1 MRGWGQADPALFFSK
16 MNLLYLQQLH
26 KKRNTSDP
34 RLDRR
39 CFSFSWFEQPAAF
52 SEPPR
57 FPTIQTIKRIG
68 LHVVGLGLAPV
79 VEAALFLSLAML
91 LSLSACGQIQD
102 MEADYNTV
110 KEAIEPALDY
120 LRSLPGPPR
129 GCFRGSL
136 ISPASPAGPPPRRT
150 PPPQRWGGAA

>member
-68 LHVVGLGLAPV
+68 LHVVGMGLAPV
-79 VEAALFLSLAML
+79 VEADLFLSLTML
-91 LSLSACGQIQD
+91 LSLSACGEKD
-102 MEADYNTV
+102 KPSN
-110 KEAIEPALDY
+110 ALD
-120 LRSLPGPPR
+120 LSAASWDQIEGPP
-129 GCFRGSL
+129 GTPLSASAVGSR
-136 ISPASPAGPPPRRT
+136 PRTWRRIT
-150 PPPQRWGGAA
+150 TR